1 MKSFHLT
8 IFSSSLS
15 CQISRLQ
22 FHLSRCFCLERSCRQ
37 RSGPRIVSAILLLAS
52 SPHNSTSAISFISLH
67 ISALKELADKSQ
79 VHGSFLPLCY
89 WRLLQSLLASPS
101 DNLISILMGK
111 RKFGQSSSAMEI
123 DGDTSTISLQ
133 SKDHEELLNIID
145 DLRSQGISRYIDL
158 PQLVVCG
165 DQSSGKSSVLEA
177 ISGLQFPTKD
187 NLCTRFATELILR
200 RGGDVKAEVTIIPDV
215 SRPDDEKAKLLEFR
229 PAMFSL
235 QTDFAN
241 TIEQAEKA
249 MGIDKGGRTFGRDI
263 LRVELS
269 GPKQPHL
276 TLVDLPGLFHAGN
289 KLQSTS
295 DAEAVKQLVQSYM
308 KKSRSV
314 ILAVISAKNDYAN
327 QIVTTFAREF
337 DEEGQRTLGIIT
349 KPDCLDATSDSE
361 SAFVDLAANKDVQLK
376 LGWHLLRNR
385 DYDSRDCTSDERD
398 DAEAAF
404 FAKGIWA
411 SLPPSQMGIHTLKPR
426 LSRVLKDQ
434 ILTELPGLILDVAKG
449 ISECDSR
456 MERLGESRGSL
467 AEQRMYLLR
476 VSQKFASLMEAAVHG
491 NWADQY
497 FAAPTT
503 KIGYTKRLR
512 AVYTNTMQDFRNAM
526 NSRGH
531 AVALVE
537 QKAPNAAQTPKEV
550 TINEYIDKVQTLM
563 KRTRG
568 CELPGTFNPLIIGE
582 LFYEQSVP
590 WQAIMEQYTEKM
602 LSAARVSLML
612 TLQYSADQS
621 TVDIIS
627 RNIIMPAF
635 EVIQHALNLA
645 VTETLAHQQRGYP
658 ITFNHY
664 FTDTLQK
671 KRDEEWGK
679 SLTRKL
685 EGYFGVPAGQQ
696 AVNINKTF
704 TIKSLVNNLTSRPEA
719 EMDRFACTEAIHC
732 MESYYKVS
740 QPGVKSRHTNSI
752 PRRRRSSSLTISL
765 FTASKKS

>member
-1 MKSFHLT
+1 M
-8 IFSSSLS
+8 
-15 CQISRLQ
+15 
-22 FHLSRCFCLERSCRQ
+22 
-37 RSGPRIVSAILLLAS
+37 
-52 SPHNSTSAISFISLH
+52 
-67 ISALKELADKSQ
+67 D
-79 VHGSFLPLCY
+79 
-89 WRLLQSLLASPS
+89 
-101 DNLISILMGK
+101 
-111 RKFGQSSSAMEI
+111 I

-215 SRPDDEKAKLLEFR
+215 SRPDDEKAKLLDFR

-337 DEEGQRTLGIIT
+337 DKEGERTLGIIT
-349 KPDCLDATSDSE
+349 KPDTLHAGSDSE
-361 SAFVDLAANKDVQLK
+361 KAFVDLAGNKDVRLN

-398 DAEAAF
+398 DAEDAF

-411 SLPPSQMGIHTLKPR
+411 SLPPSQLGIHSLKPR

-434 ILTELPGLILDVAKG
+434 ILTELPSLMLDVAQG
-449 ISECDSR
+449 INECNGR
-456 MERLGESRGSL
+456 MKRLGDSRGSL
-467 AEQRMYLLR
+467 LEQRMYLLR
-476 VSQKFASLMEAAVHG
+476 VSQKFGSLMEAAVCG

-497 FAAPTT
+497 FTAPTT
-503 KIGYTKRLR
+503 KVGYTKRLR
-512 AVYTNTMQDFRNAM
+512 AVYTNTMQEFRDTM
-526 NSRGH
+526 NTKGH
-531 AVALVE
+531 AVALV
-537 QKAPNAAQTPKEV
+537 QQKTTNPAKAPTQV
-550 TINEYIDKVQTLM
+550 TIDEYVERVQTLM

-568 CELPGTFNPLIIGE
+568 SELPGTFNPMIIGE

-590 WQAIMEQYTEKM
+590 WQQITEHYMEKM
-602 LSAARVSLML
+602 LSAARVSLMQ

-621 TVDIIS
+621 TIDGIS
-627 RNIIMPAF
+627 RNILNPAF
-635 EVIQHALNLA
+635 EIIQDALKVA

-664 FTDTLQK
+664 FTDTFQK
-671 KRDEEWGK
+671 KRDEEWSK
-679 SLTRKL
+679 SLASKL
-685 EGYFGVPAGQQ
+685 GDFFGVQVNTNATNTFPAMVTK
-696 AVNINKTF
+696 AFNVN
-704 TIKSLVNNLTSRPEA
+704 SLLSLLTSRPEA
-719 EMDRFACTEAIHC
+719 DMDRFVCKEAIWC
-732 MESYYKVS
+732 MESYYKA
-740 QPGVKSRHTNSI
+740 R
-752 PRRRRSSSLTISL
+752 
-765 FTASKKS
+765 